1 MTPLSRLILS
11 AHCMNIADHIALV
24 AVPIVA
30 ALAFDASPAVIGV
43 LVACQSSAHLIGSL
57 PFGLVVDQ
65 FQLRTSVVWSTLIA
79 ILGFGAAATALLS
92 GSVAI
97 FGLAIAVAGLG
108 NVLYGL
114 STLSIAPKVV
124 AASELGTAN
133 ARLSLPRSIAS
144 FLVPLSLGFLIAP
157 DTAVLIFWAATIC
170 AVVAFTCLRG
180 LPAISRPKAARQSI
194 LGRLAS
200 GGIFVIR
207 HKLLLPISLCAVFWN
222 LAFAIL
228 LVLMVPVV
236 TQVYHADPVLFA
248 RAMAAF
254 GLAAIAGTW
263 VMGRISS
270 RVAPNLILLFGPGSS
285 VLASALLLFVPAR
298 HPETLLYAAFFLL
311 GFGPSMWLVAQTTV
325 RQLVTPEEMLG
336 RVNSVIQ
343 TAIYGIRPLGALV
356 AGLIATATTLET
368 ALWLVVGLFGLSF
381 ASALLSRLRTVKD
394 YLALQSLPQ
403 M

>member
-1 MTPLSRLILS
+1 MTPITRLVLS
-11 AHCMNIADHIALV
+11 AHCINIADHIALV

-65 FQLRTSVVWSTLIA
+65 FQLRTTVILSTLIA
-79 ILGFGAAATALLS
+79 LVGFGAAAAALLS
-92 GSVAI
+92 GAVAL
-97 FGLAIAVAGLG
+97 FGLAIALAGLG

-114 STLSIAPKVV
+114 STLSITPKIVS
-124 AASELGTAN
+124 ASELGAAN

-144 FLVPLSLGFLIAP
+144 FLVPLSLGFLLAP
-157 DTAVLIFWAATIC
+157 GTGVLVFWFATTC
-170 AVVAFTCLRG
+170 SMVAFMCLWG
-180 LPAISRPKAARQSI
+180 IPAISRTSAAKQPI
-194 LGRLAS
+194 LARLA
-200 GGIFVIR
+200 GGGMFVIK
-207 HKLLLPISLCAVFWN
+207 HNLLLPISLCAVFWN

-236 TQVYHADPVLFA
+236 TQVYLADPALFA

-263 VMGRISS
+263 VIGRISS

-285 VLASALLLFVPAR
+285 VLASALLLTVSPR
-298 HPETLLYAAFFLL
+298 SPEITVYAAFFLL

-325 RQLVTPEEMLG
+325 RQLVTPEQMLG

-356 AGLIATATTLET
+356 GGLIATATSLET
-368 ALWLVVGLFGLSF
+368 GLWLVVGLFGISF
-381 ASALLSRLRTVKD
+381 ASALLSRLRTIKD
-394 YLALQSLPQ
+394 YVALQSLPQ